1 MIIKIRKG
9 VIYACDNGYEE
20 PIGSIFDS
28 ASEEHERTL
37 ECAAEALPVV
47 RKFIDDVNS
56 GSFKPRAAVKEF
68 EKVLEKYAV

>member
-9 VIYACDNGYEE
+9 IIYACEYGTEE

-28 ASEEHERTL
+28 ASEEHERTI
-37 ECAAEALPVV
+37 ECSLEALPVV
-47 RKFIDDVNS
+47 RKFVEDVNS